1 MKKQFIYDGY
11 SVYEVYEVY
20 VLNKNKFVYSY
31 DIKNIQNDVIFFD
44 EKIDALYT
52 QFLKNIKE
60 GTPLKNY
67 KRSKYYKIY
76 LERLKKDYPE
86 YVI

>member
-1 MKKQFIYDGY
+1 MKKQFIFDGY
-11 SVYEVYEVY
+11 SVYEVYM
-20 VLNKNKFVYSY
+20 LNKNKFVYSY
-31 DIKNIQNDVIFFD
+31 DIKNIPNDVIFFD
-44 EKIDALYT
+44 EKIDAMYA
-52 QFLKNIKE
+52 QFLKNIKG